1 MIKDLFQYYLRNQD
15 QLLKEYNGKY
25 LVITK
30 DGVAGSYDSEVD
42 GYYAAKEQ
50 FGLGNFIIQ
59 LCTPGDEAYSQQF
72 FSPIVAF

>member
-1 MIKDLFQYYLRNQD
+1 MIQELFKYYLRNQD
-15 QLLKEYNGKY
+15 RLVKEYNGKY

-30 DGVAGSYDSEVD
+30 DGVAGAYDTEPE
-42 GYYAAKEQ
+42 GYYAAKSQ
-50 FGLGNFIIQ
+50 FGLGQFIVQ